1 MRISDWSSDVC
12 SSDLFCS
19 APRNSVAGLRHSG
32 PKTAALPVHKPSLYQ
47 PVPVCAGIHSMR
59 DTTVN
64 AAFLKRP
71 GIWSRS
77 HYLDRMNLRDLVAAY
92 FQYYAIQAY
101 LLLAVAAAGLA
112 VWKPSGAVQNV
123 AAVVAAVVLYPL
135 VWYVLH
141 RWVLPSR

>member
-1 MRISDWSSDVC
+1 MDCSSAVC
-12 SSDLFCS
+12 SSDFS
-19 APRNSVAGLRHSG
+19 APRNSATCLRHSC
-32 PKTAALPVHKPSLYQ
+32 PKTAALPGHKPSIYQ

-92 FQYYAIQAY
+92 FQYYANQAY

-112 VWKPSGAVQNV
+112 DWKPSGAVQNV
-123 AAVVAAVVLYPL
+123 AVIGRGSCRGRVCQ
-135 VWYVLH
+135 YV
-141 RWVLPSR
+141 